1 MSKNFIMHIRRET
14 TAKNERRVSFI
25 PTQVARLLRDYS
37 NLQIQVESEAGLA
50 AGFSDEDYK
59 NAGARIVGAE
69 AARNSHLC
77 IAVKGTGPGQ
87 DYGCYDIRFHHGA
100 NCNIEGGL
108 EAVNS
113 GAGLIT
119 LDQDMKLPEA
129 SFDSPRPVLV
139 AMSDFTGRLS
149 ATWLKEFRPKAFKNA
164 KVVIFGGGVL
174 GRAAFDKFINLGIP
188 ESQIFVGDIN
198 DTVLETY
205 PEHCRFRTD
214 DRKQFLDAITGAY
227 FAVGAVL
234 IPGKKSPCVFTSK
247 DWSIYSGKGAVA
259 IDPANDQ
266 GGCFEGAQ
274 LRVKKGQYTTFDKRF
289 GNWTPNR
296 FISVVPNMPSAGGA
310 ESSEL
315 FGEALMKMLPH
326 MFNVEDWSPNRDC
339 INDALLALDGTIL
352 DDAFST
358 RVSLGT

>member
-1 MSKNFIMHIRRET
+1 MSKKYIMHIRQET
-14 TAKNERRVSFI
+14 TAKNEKRVSFI
-25 PTQVARLLRDYS
+25 PTQVARLLQDYS
-37 NLQIQVESEAGLA
+37 NLQIQIESEAGLA

-59 NAGARIVGAE
+59 NAGASIAGPE

-87 DYGCYDIRFHHGA
+87 HYGRYDIRFHHGA
-100 NCNIEGGL
+100 NCNVEGGL

-119 LDQDMKLPEA
+119 LDQDMKLPKD

-149 ATWLKEFRPKAFKNA
+149 AAWLKEFRPKAFINA

-174 GRAAFDKFINLGIP
+174 GRAAFSEFINLGIP

-205 PEHCRFRTD
+205 PQHCRFRTD
-214 DRKQFLDAITGAY
+214 DREQFLDAIADAY

-234 IPGKKSPCVFTSK
+234 IPGKKSPCVFTSE
-247 DWSIYSGKGAVA
+247 DWSKYSRKGAVA

-274 LRVKKGQYTTFDKRF
+274 QRVKKGQYTTFDKRF

-296 FISVVPNMPSAGGA
+296 YISVVPNMPSAGGA

-315 FGEALMKMLPH
+315 FGNALMEMLPS
-326 MFNVEDWSPNRDC
+326 MFNAKDWSPNRVC
-339 INDALLALDGTIL
+339 INGALLAIDGTIL

-358 RVSLGT
+358 RVSPGS